1 MGDFIHLRIHSEYS
15 LVDGLVKI
23 KPLVGKL
30 VDMKMP
36 AAAITDQSNMCCLVK
51 YFKAATGAGIKPIVG
66 VDVWVEN
73 LEEEEAPFRLTLYA
87 RNDKGYLNLTELV
100 SKGYTEGQH
109 HGRPILKEEWIR
121 AQAEGLLALSGARL
135 GDVGQALLAGKTEL
149 AEQRLA
155 RWMEVFPDA
164 FYLELQRTN
173 RIGDEEC
180 VHASVELAIATGCPV
195 VATNDVHFLAADD
208 FDAHEARVCIHDSK
222 TIDDPRRERR
232 FSEQQYLK
240 SGEEMIELFSD
251 IPEAIENTV
260 EIAKRCNVNLRLGKY
275 FLPNYPIPEGM
286 TMDEFFIKITEEGL
300 EERLETLLDKSSP
313 DYEQKRQR
321 YYDRLKFELDIIIQM
336 GFPGYFLI
344 VMDFIKWAKN
354 NGVPVG
360 PGRGSG
366 AGSLVAYA
374 QKITDLDPMEYD
386 LLFERFLNP
395 ERVSMPDFDVDFC
408 MDGRDR
414 VISYVADTYGRNA
427 VSQIITF
434 GTMAAKAV
442 VRDVARVQGKP
453 YSLGDRLSKLIPFEV
468 GMTLAK
474 AYEAEE
480 PLREYL
486 ANDEEAMDVWEMARK
501 LEGVT
506 RNVGK
511 HAGGVVI
518 APTKLTDF
526 AALYCDEAGQG
537 LVTQFDKD
545 DVEQAGLV
553 KFDFLGLRTL
563 TIVDWAVKMI
573 NPKLEAE
580 GKPPLDINFIP
591 IDDEATF
598 RLLKNGETTAVF
610 QLESRG
616 MKELIKRLQPD
627 CFEDIIALVALFRPG
642 PLQSGMV
649 DDFINRKHGRAELAY
664 PHPDYQLESLK
675 PVLQPTYGIILYQEQ
690 VMQIAQVMAGYT
702 LGGADLLRRA
712 MGKKKPEEM
721 AKQKA
726 IFVEGSVNEGIE
738 QDLAE
743 KIFDLV
749 EKFAGYG
756 FNKSHS
762 AAYALVSYQTAWLK
776 QHYPAPFMAAV
787 LTADMQNTDKVV
799 TLIEECRR
807 MKLELV
813 LPDVNNSQ
821 YTFTVDDDNR
831 IVYGLGA
838 VKGLGEGPIQ
848 SILDARADGG
858 PFRDLFDFC
867 KRVDL
872 RRVNKRALE
881 ALIRSGA
888 MDKLGPGRARMMAS
902 INEAVQR
909 ADQHARNENA
919 GMMDLFGEV
928 VPEDDS
934 DAYSASVHVKEW
946 PEKERLKLEKDT
958 LGLYLTGHPF
968 DEYEEE
974 VRRFVRTPISE
985 LRPGKGIQTVS
996 GLVVAVRTMKSKRG
1010 GYIGFVTLD
1019 DRSGRIEVTLFSN
1032 AYEEAKEL
1040 LHTDRILVVEGNV
1053 EDDEYSGGLSVR
1065 AKSVTDI
1072 SQARLKFA
1080 KELILFLNKNDFN
1093 NGFVDELGN
1102 ALGEPFD
1109 EGCPVVIHY
1118 ETETARTKLRLS
1130 ESWKVNPSDDLIQGL
1145 RTMLGSERVQ
1155 LRYNS

>member
-1 MGDFIHLRIHSEYS
+1 MGDFIHLRIHSEFS

-23 KPLVGKL
+23 KPLVSKL

-51 YFKAATGAGIKPIVG
+51 YYKNAIGAGIKPIVG

-73 LEEEEAPFRLTLYA
+73 PEEEESPFRLTLYA

-100 SKGYTEGQH
+100 SRGFTEGQH
-109 HGRPILKEEWIR
+109 HDRAVLQEEWIK
-121 AQAEGLLALSGARL
+121 AQSEGLLALSGASL
-135 GDVGQALLAGKTEL
+135 GDVGQALLAGKPDL

-155 RWMEVFPDA
+155 RWMEIFPDA
-164 FYLELQRTN
+164 FYLELQRTG
-173 RIGDEEC
+173 RVGDEEC
-180 VHASVELAIATGCPV
+180 VHASVELATATGCPV

-232 FSEQQYLK
+232 FSEEQYLK
-240 SGEEMIELFSD
+240 SSEEMQELFSD

-260 EIAKRCNVNLRLGKY
+260 EIAKRCNVSLRLGKY

-300 EERLETLLDKSSP
+300 EDRLKSLLDPSDP
-313 DYEQKRQR
+313 EYQEKRQR

-344 VMDFIKWAKN
+344 VMDFIQWAKS

-374 QKITDLDPMEYD
+374 QKITDLDPMAYD

-486 ANDEEAMDVWEMARK
+486 ANDEEASEVWEMAKK

-526 AALYCDEAGQG
+526 APLYCDEFGQS

-563 TIVDWAVKMI
+563 TIVNWAVNMI
-573 NPKLEAE
+573 NPRLEAE
-580 GKPPLDINFIP
+580 GKPALDINFIP
-591 IDDEATF
+591 IDDDATF

-627 CFEDIIALVALFRPG
+627 CFEDIVALVALFRPG

-726 IFVEGSVNEGIE
+726 IFVEGSINQGLEK
-738 QDLAE
+738 DLAE

-776 QHYPAPFMAAV
+776 QHFPAPFMAAV

-821 YTFTVDDDNR
+821 YTFTVDDDSR

-838 VKGLGEGPIQ
+838 VKGLGEGPVQ
-848 SILDARADGG
+848 SVLDARAEGG

-872 RRVNKRALE
+872 RKVNKRALE

-909 ADQHARNENA
+909 AEQHARNENA

-928 VPEDDS
+928 IPEAEA
-934 DAYSASVHVKEW
+934 DAYSATTHIKEW

-968 DEYEEE
+968 DEYEQE

-985 LRPGKGIQTVS
+985 LRPGKGLQTVA

-1093 NGFVDELGN
+1093 NGFVEKLGGV
-1102 ALGEPFD
+1102 LGDPFD

-1145 RTMLGSERVQ
+1145 RGMLGSERVQ
-1155 LRYNS
+1155 LRYNG

>member
-1 MGDFIHLRIHSEYS
+1 MGDFIHLRIHTEFS
-15 LVDGLVKI
+15 LVDGLVKV
-23 KPLVGKL
+23 KPLVKKL
-30 VDMKMP
+30 ADMGMP
-36 AAAITDQSNMCCLVK
+36 AVAVTDQSNMCCLVK
-51 YFKAATGAGIKPIVG
+51 YYKAAAGAGVKPVVG
-66 VDVWVEN
+66 ADVWVEN
-73 LEEEEAPFRLTLYA
+73 LDDPLAPFRLTLYA
-87 RNDKGYLNLTELV
+87 RNETGYRNLTELI
-100 SKGYTEGQH
+100 SRGFTEGQS
-109 HGRPILKEEWIR
+109 HGKAILRKDWIA
-121 AQAEGLLALSGARL
+121 AQAEGMLAMSGAKY
-135 GDVGQALLAGKTEL
+135 GDVGQALLAGKLEL
-149 AEQRLA
+149 ARERLA
-155 RWMEVFPDA
+155 FWMEMFPDA
-164 FYLELQRTN
+164 YYLELQRTG
-173 RIGDEEC
+173 RINDEEC
-180 VHASVELAIATGCPV
+180 VHASVELAMETGCPV
-195 VATNDVHFLAADD
+195 VATNDVHFLERDD
-208 FDAHEARVCIHDSK
+208 FEAHEARVCIHESR
-222 TIDDPRRERR
+222 TLDDPRRERR
-232 FSEQQYLK
+232 FSEEQYLK
-240 SGEEMIELFSD
+240 SADEMRELFSD

-260 EIAKRCNVNLRLGKY
+260 EIAKRCNVSLRLGKY

-286 TMDEFFIKITEEGL
+286 TIDEFFIKVSEEGL
-300 EERLETLLDKSSP
+300 EERLATLF
-313 DYEQKRQR
+313 KRDDPEYDNKR
-321 YYDRLKFELDIIIQM
+321 RSYYDRLKFELDIITQM

-374 QKITDLDPMEYD
+374 LKITDLDPLAYD

-408 MDGRDR
+408 MEGRDR
-414 VISYVADTYGRNA
+414 VIAYVAEAYGRNA

-442 VRDVARVQGKP
+442 VRDVARVQGRP
-453 YSLGDRLSKLIPFEV
+453 YSMGDRLSKLIPFEV

-474 AYEAEE
+474 AYEQEE

-486 ANDEEAMDVWEMARK
+486 TTDEEAAEIWEMARK

-526 AALYCDEAGQG
+526 APLYCDETGSG

-563 TIVDWAVKMI
+563 TIVDWAVDII
-573 NPKLEAE
+573 NRQQAE
-580 GKPPLDINFIP
+580 KGEPPLDINFIP
-591 IDDEATF
+591 LDDAPTF
-598 RLLKNGETTAVF
+598 NLLKHGETTAVF

-616 MKELIKRLQPD
+616 MKELIRRLMPD

-726 IFVEGSVNEGIE
+726 IFVEGSINQGID

-776 QHYPAPFMAAV
+776 CHYPAPFMAAV

-799 TLIEECRR
+799 TLVEECRR
-807 MKLELV
+807 MKLDLV
-813 LPDVNNSQ
+813 LPDVNNSS
-821 YTFTVDDDNR
+821 YTFTVDDKNR

-838 VKGLGEGPIQ
+838 VKGLGEGPVQ
-848 SILDARADGG
+848 SILDAREEGG

-867 KRVDL
+867 QRVDL

-881 ALIRSGA
+881 ALVRSGA
-888 MDKLGPGRARMMAS
+888 MDKLGPNRARMMAS
-902 INEAVQR
+902 INEAVRR
-909 ADQHARNENA
+909 ADQHSRNEDA
-919 GMMDLFGEV
+919 GMLDLFGEV
-928 VPEDDS
+928 VPETDPNP
-934 DAYSASVHVKEW
+934 YSATEGMQEW
-946 PEKERLKLEKDT
+946 SDKERLKLEKET

-968 DEYEEE
+968 DEYEQE

-985 LRPGKGIQTVS
+985 LRPGKSPQNVA

-1010 GYIGFVTLD
+1010 GYIGFATLD
-1019 DRSGRIEVTLFSN
+1019 DRSGRIEVTFFSD
-1032 AYEEAKEL
+1032 AYEQAKEM
-1040 LHTDRILVVEGNV
+1040 LHNDRILVVEGV
-1053 EDDEYSGGLSVR
+1053 VGEDDYSGGLSVR
-1065 AKSVTDI
+1065 AKMTSDI
-1072 SQARLKFA
+1072 GQARLKFA
-1080 KELILFLNKNDFN
+1080 KELILFVHEKDFN
-1093 NGFVDELGN
+1093 NGFIDELGGV
-1102 ALGEPFD
+1102 LGEHRA
-1109 EGCPVVIHY
+1109 EGCPVLINY
-1118 ETETARTKLRLS
+1118 ETETARTRLRLA
-1130 ESWKVNPSDDLIQGL
+1130 EDWRVNPSDELIQGL
-1145 RTMLGSERVQ
+1145 RYLLGKERVQ
-1155 LRYNS
+1155 LRYS